1 MTSSSARMRFAIVT
15 ALVSALACGRGEV
28 EDAPELLRRDVRDL
42 TQLLGEDAVPAAMQ
56 EVDDAVAEGKPVLAS
71 ELLEAGA
78 LSAARRQHERAGA
91 LSPASAQGR
100 SLARRLARLYEQRIA
115 ALTAYR
121 DALARGEVED
131 MALVEA
137 LRRQREADEGLLAI
151 HNELDAL

>member
-1 MTSSSARMRFAIVT
+1 MRFGSVT
-15 ALVSALACGRGEV
+15 ALLIALACDRGG
-28 EDAPELLRRDVRDL
+28 DAGDSPELLRRDVRDL
-42 TQLLGEDAVPAAMQ
+42 QQLLGEDAVPAAMQ

-91 LSPASAQGR
+91 LSPGSAQGR